1 MKILVTGGAGFI
13 GSNFCYYIAKTY
25 PNYKIVCL
33 DKLTYA
39 GNLENLAGLKNNA
52 NFKFVKGDI
61 CSEELVNNLFKTE
74 KFNIVVNFAAESH
87 VEKSI
92 ENPSVF
98 INSNVLGVRVLLDA
112 CRKFGVRFHQISTD
126 EVYGG
131 LPLNNH
137 TDSFSEASVLN
148 PSSPYSASKAS
159 ADMLVMSYYHT
170 FKLPVTIS
178 RCSNNFGPYQHFE
191 KLIPL
196 TIKRVLNNQNLTVHG
211 NGLDMR
217 DWIFVVDHCKAID
230 LIIKNGKIGEIY
242 NVSGNN
248 EVANLEIMN
257 MVCKALNTKPNFKF
271 VKNRPC
277 HDEKYTLNCNKI
289 KTELGFVPES
299 NFTEKLTDTINWYL
313 QNKNW
318 LNK

>member
-61 CSEELVNNLFKTE
+61 CNEELVNNLFKTE

-98 INSNVLGVRVLLDA
+98 IISNVLGVRVLLDA

-131 LPLNNH
+131 LSLNNL
-137 TDSFSEASVLN
+137 TDAFSEDSVLN

-178 RCSNNFGPYQHFE
+178 RCSNNFGPYQHPE

-196 TIKRVLNNQNLTVHG
+196 TLKRVLNNQNLTVHG

-217 DWIFVVDHCKAID
+217 DWIYVLDHCKAID

-242 NVSGNN
+242 NVAGNN
-248 EVANLEIMN
+248 EITNLELMDK
-257 MVCKALNTKPNFKF
+257 VCSF
-271 VKNRPC
+271 VNANPKKEHVANRPC
-277 HDEKYTLNCNKI
+277 HDEKYTLNCEKI
-289 KTELGFVPES
+289 KNELGFVSSS
-299 NFTEKLTDTINWYL
+299 NFNENLKTTLNWYL
-313 QNKNW
+313 KNRQW